1 MSGLTKK
8 AVYADKVLSSVLGVS
23 EGDFVSYAE
32 ISRGL
37 HKYIKDNNLRTE
49 KGKQIVPAPKQAV
62 QPPIAQSSAPQ
73 SLAASTGMKSC
84 RDCGAEIPLQAVF
97 CDLCGIGQ

>member
-8 AVYADKVLSSVLGVS
+8 AVYADKLLSSVLGVR

-37 HKYIKDNNLRTE
+37 HKYIKDNNLRPE
-49 KGKQIVPAPKQAV
+49 KGKQAPPQPQPAFQVASPKPTETFSPALS
-62 QPPIAQSSAPQ
+62 PA
-73 SLAASTGMKSC
+73 MKNC
-84 RDCGAEIPLQAVF
+84 RDCGAEIPSQAIY
-97 CDLCGIGQ
+97 CDLCGVSQ